1 MVSLPPGPDRATV
14 APQPWII
21 ARVTIGL
28 NWVRQRQRVLTR
40 AVLALFVL
48 AWLQAAALPCVMAH
62 AGPSDAAPPGHD
74 CPYCPPADGAHHG
87 CGDQGTCS
95 YPHEPQVDARVA
107 AGMFLAVPASF
118 VLPFVDSAAPN
129 LPVPDAARTEPIPR
143 VPISVSYCRYIE

>member
-1 MVSLPPGPDRATV
+1 LPPGLDRATV

-21 ARVTIGL
+21 TRVTIGL

-62 AGPSDAAPPGHD
+62 AGSPVAAPPSHD

-87 CGDQGTCS
+87 CDDQGTCS
-95 YPHEPQVDARVA
+95 YPHEPQVDARAA
-107 AGMFLAVPASF
+107 AGMFLAIPVPF
-118 VLPFVDSAAPN
+118 VLPFVASAAPT
-129 LPVPDAARTEPIPR
+129 LLLPDAARTEPIPR
-143 VPISVSYCRYIE
+143 VPISASYCRYLE